1 MSSNPRAAVA
11 ADAAPYWLAGRPV
24 PLLFLTSVTGGGHGA
39 AAAAVAQA
47 LERLYPNQ
55 YAPITLDPL
64 AGPGSA
70 RTLRWVAR
78 SYGWLIRCAPPAWG
92 LLYQFTN
99 SQLAARLLHQA
110 IARLASRTLTD
121 VIAGCK
127 PAAIVSF
134 HPLLGQTAI
143 RARDV
148 AAPGAAAVT
157 VITDFTRTH
166 ATWTWPK
173 ADQLVAAADVGVP
186 VGSPFL
192 DAPPSLAERAAR
204 RSRLGHSRAT
214 FLVLLV
220 GGAEGSG
227 RLRRR
232 AAAIARRLPDV
243 DVAVICGR
251 NRLLYWRL
259 RRRVARY
266 GGRLSVHG
274 FVEDMGSW
282 LRAADVVA
290 TKAGPATIAE
300 SACCGTAMALTGYVP
315 GQEQGNV
322 DYVTGAGAGVYWPSV
337 GRLIRGLA
345 WLRADPG
352 TLTSMRASAARLARP
367 YAAHKVAALIADVAC
382 AATALRVRQDELRS
396 S

>member
-11 ADAAPYWLAGRPV
+11 ADTAPHCLADRAV
-24 PLLFLTSVTGGGHGA
+24 PLLFVTSVTGGGHGA

-47 LERLYPNQ
+47 LDRLYPGS
-55 YAPITLDPL
+55 YAPITFDPL

-78 SYGWLIRCAPPAWG
+78 RYGWLIRCAPPAWG
-92 LLYQFTN
+92 LLYRFTN
-99 SQLAARLLHQA
+99 SQLAARLVHQA

-134 HPLLGQTAI
+134 HPLLGQAAI
-143 RARDV
+143 RARDA

-157 VITDFTRTH
+157 VITDLTRAH

-173 ADQLVAAADVGVP
+173 ADQVVAAADVGVP
-186 VGSPFL
+186 VGSASL
-192 DAPPSLAERAAR
+192 AAPPSLAERAAQR
-204 RSRLGHSRAT
+204 GRLGHSRAT
-214 FLVLLV
+214 FLVLLA
-220 GGAEGSG
+220 GGAEGAG
-227 RLRRR
+227 RLSRK

-243 DVAVICGR
+243 DVAVMCGR

-274 FVEDMGSW
+274 FVENMGSW
-282 LRAADVVA
+282 LRAADVVV

-300 SACCGTAMALTGYVP
+300 SACCGTAIALTGYLP
-315 GQEQGNV
+315 GQERGNV
-322 DYVTGAGAGVYWPSV
+322 HCVTAAGAGMYWPSV
-337 GRLIRGLA
+337 SQLIRGLA

-352 TLTSMRASAARLARP
+352 SLTSMRASAARLAKP
-367 YAAHKVAALIADVAC
+367 YAAYEVAALIADAAC
-382 AATALRVRQDELRS
+382 AAMTPLPMRER
-396 S
+396 

>member
-11 ADAAPYWLAGRPV
+11 ADAAPCWLAGRPV
-24 PLLFLTSVTGGGHGA
+24 PLLFLTSLTGGGHGA
-39 AAAAVAQA
+39 AAAAVAEA
-47 LERLYPNQ
+47 LERLYPDQ

-92 LLYQFTN
+92 LLYRLTN

-134 HPLLGQTAI
+134 HPLLGQAAI

-157 VITDFTRTH
+157 VITDFTRAH

-204 RSRLGHSRAT
+204 RGRLGHSRAT

-220 GGAEGSG
+220 GGAEGAG

-315 GQEQGNV
+315 GQERGNV
-322 DYVTGAGAGVYWPSV
+322 GYVTEAGAGVYWPSV
-337 GRLIRGLA
+337 SQLIRGLA

-382 AATALRVRQDELRS
+382 AAMALRVGQDELS
-396 S
+396 SS

>member
-11 ADAAPYWLAGRPV
+11 ADAAPHCPADRAV

-39 AAAAVAQA
+39 AAAAVAEA
-47 LERLYPNQ
+47 LDRLYPGK
-55 YAPITLDPL
+55 YAPITCDPL

-78 SYGWLIRCAPPAWG
+78 RYGWLIRCAPPAWG
-92 LLYQFTN
+92 LLYRFTN
-99 SQLAARLLHQA
+99 SQLAAWLVHQA
-110 IARLASRTLTD
+110 IARLASRALTD

-134 HPLLGQTAI
+134 HPLLGQAAI

-157 VITDFTRTH
+157 VITDLTQAH

-173 ADQLVAAADVGVP
+173 ADQVVAAADVGIP

-192 DAPPSLAERAAR
+192 AAPPSLAERAAQR
-204 RSRLGHSRAT
+204 GRLGHSRAT
-214 FLVLLV
+214 FLVLLA
-220 GGAEGSG
+220 GGAEGAG
-227 RLRRR
+227 RLRRK
-232 AAAIARRLPDV
+232 AAGIARSLPDV

-251 NRLLYWRL
+251 NRLLRWRL
-259 RRRVARY
+259 RRLSARY
-266 GGRLSVHG
+266 GARLSVHG
-274 FVEDMGSW
+274 FVEDMSSW

-300 SACCGTAMALTGYVP
+300 SACCGAAMALTGYLP
-315 GQEQGNV
+315 GQERGNV
-322 DYVTGAGAGVYWPSV
+322 DYVTGAGAGMYWPSV
-337 GRLIRGLA
+337 SQLIRGLA

-352 TLTSMRASAARLARP
+352 SLTSMRASAARLARP
-367 YAAHKVAALIADVAC
+367 YAAHQIAVLIADVAC
-382 AATALRVRQDELRS
+382 AAMTPLPMSER
-396 S
+396 